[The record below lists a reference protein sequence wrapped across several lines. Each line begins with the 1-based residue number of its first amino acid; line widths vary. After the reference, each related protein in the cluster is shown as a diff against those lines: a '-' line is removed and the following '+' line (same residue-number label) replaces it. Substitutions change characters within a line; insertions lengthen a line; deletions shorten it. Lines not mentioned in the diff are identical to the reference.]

1 MPVFADF
8 SKRFNLNIHWAE
20 KEPDSSK
27 FIRACIAEFIALMFF
42 VVLACGGAMTTL
54 HSDTPNM
61 MEIAT
66 SFGFAIMVIAQFIGP
81 LSGGHINCAV
91 SLALFLGGRI
101 SGIRLVCYTASQ
113 MAGAFFGGIILLII
127 FGKDFLPN
135 NNFASNQWDPS
146 EFNGGQVFLA
156 EAFGTAILVFNVF
169 ATIDHPVEGGGALG
183 VFPISMS
190 VLVAHL
196 FLVPIDGCSIN
207 PTRSFGTYLIASMAG
222 LPGNY
227 KDQHYMFWLGPMF
240 GAAVAAIIYE
250 YGALKPKRREG
261 GGDLA
266 SRLHLSKAV
275 RHDTKDGNKWKA
287 VSDQEPAIPQ
297 EEHTESPMVQMTR
310 L

>member
-1 MPVFADF
+1 
-8 SKRFNLNIHWAE
+8 
-20 KEPDSSK
+20 
-27 FIRACIAEFIALMFF
+27 
-42 VVLACGGAMTTL
+42 MTTL